1 MQKIIFTDL
10 DGTLLNHCDYRFDD
24 AKEALT
30 RIGQHGYPLIIVS
43 SKTAEEIKKLQNKLG
58 LCEPFICENGA
69 AILYPSQYEKLGNPA
84 GETEGGYKKIVLGAT
99 YDELVS
105 FLNTFKKPLGIRGF
119 SDMDAEEIA
128 EFTGLGLEGALFAK
142 RRQYTEP
149 FIIKDETLIDI
160 LIPEAER
167 AGYSITRGGR
177 FFHLKKAGSDKGVAV
192 RRVLELFESY
202 TGERVTSYALGDS
215 DNDREM
221 LEIVDIPLVVR
232 KEDGSCLE
240 GFPRC
245 SKSPGSKGWNEL
257 VMGVVFDG

>member
-24 AKEALT
+24 ATDALT
-30 RIGQHGYPLIIVS
+30 QIGQNGYPLIIVS
-43 SKTAEEIKKLQNKLG
+43 SKTAEEIKILQNKLG
-58 LCEPFICENGA
+58 ICEPFICENGA
-69 AILYPSQYEKLGNPA
+69 AIIYPSHYGKLGNPE
-84 GETEGGYKKIVLGAT
+84 GEIEHGYKKIVLGT
-99 YDELVS
+99 LYDELVS

-119 SDMDAEEIA
+119 SDMEAEEIA
-128 EFTGLGLEGALFAK
+128 ELTGLSLEGALFAK
-142 RRQYTEP
+142 RREYTEP
-149 FIIKDETLIDI
+149 FVIKDETLIEI

-192 RRVLELFESY
+192 RRVLELFEAH
-202 TGERVTSYALGDS
+202 TGEKPVSYALGDS

-221 LEIVDIPLVVR
+221 LECVDVPLVVR

-240 GFPRC
+240 GFSRC

-257 VMGVVFDG
+257 VTGVVFDG

>member
-24 AKEALT
+24 AEEALT

-43 SKTAEEIKKLQNKLG
+43 SKTAEEIKILQKKLG
-58 LCEPFICENGA
+58 ICEPFICENGA
-69 AILYPSQYEKLGNPA
+69 AILYPNEYEKLGKA
-84 GETEGGYKKIVLGAT
+84 GGERENGYTKIVLGAT

-119 SDMDAEEIA
+119 SDMDTEEIA
-128 EFTGLGLEGALFAK
+128 ELTGLGLEGALFAK

-149 FIIKDETLIDI
+149 FIIKDETLIEI
-160 LIPEAER
+160 LTPEAER

-177 FFHLKKAGSDKGVAV
+177 FYHLKKSGSDKGVAV
-192 RRVLELFESY
+192 RKVLELFGAY
-202 TGERVTSYALGDS
+202 TGEKVTSYALGDS

-221 LEIVDIPLVVR
+221 LEVVDVPLVVR
-232 KEDGSCLE
+232 KEDGSCLK
-240 GFPRC
+240 GFTHC
-245 SKSPGSKGWNEL
+245 SAHPGSKGWNEL
-257 VMGVVFDG
+257 VTEVVFAG